1 MEVRETSKPNT
12 QNISSLV
19 KHPFSYIGKKMQ
31 LIYRGNK
38 YDYNPSM
45 FVDRP
50 FQMVRNPGSTYNLT
64 YRGVTY
70 PIDPSAKPN
79 EVAVPVESHKLIY
92 RGAIYFKS
100 TTVQKEVTA
109 APKFEIA
116 A

>member
-12 QNISSLV
+12 QNPSSLV
-19 KHPFSYIGKKMQ
+19 KHSFSYIGKKMQ

-38 YDYNPSM
+38 YDYDASKSTGRALQVVHNPET
-45 FVDRP
+45 
-50 FQMVRNPGSTYNLT
+50 TYELS
-64 YRGVTY
+64 YRGITY
-70 PIDPSAKPN
+70 GVDSSAKPN

-109 APKFEIA
+109 FPKFAIA